1 MNKFF
6 VSNKFAENS
15 VT

>member
-6 VSNKFAENS
+6 VSNKFAENN

>member
-6 VSNKFAENS
+6 VSNKFAENG

>member
-1 MNKFF
+1 MNKLF